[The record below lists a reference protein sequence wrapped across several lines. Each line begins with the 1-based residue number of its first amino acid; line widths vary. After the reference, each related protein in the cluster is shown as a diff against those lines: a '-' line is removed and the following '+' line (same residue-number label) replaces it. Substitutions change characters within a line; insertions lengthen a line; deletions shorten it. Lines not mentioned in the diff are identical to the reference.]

1 MNNFE
6 TKFLLVSWVAGLN
19 PGPAGLIADPA
30 GLKPGPAG
38 LIGLCGPPIGLN
50 GPPKGLLIMG
60 LFKMGLCIHIGLC
73 QVMIGFQAII
83 GWGLM
88 GIP

>member
-19 PGPAGLIADPA
+19 PGPAGLIADAA

-38 LIGLCGPPIGLN
+38 LIVTDIST
-50 GPPKGLLIMG
+50 
-60 LFKMGLCIHIGLC
+60 
-73 QVMIGFQAII
+73 AS
-83 GWGLM
+83 
-88 GIP
+88 